1 MLPAA
6 NHPAVDADGMQP
18 KSQEKQALHDAL
30 EINAKEKHLQASL
43 FRRHTELLGNNATDR
58 GTYFEYQCAVDMPS
72 RP

>member
-30 EINAKEKHLQASL
+30 EINAKGKHLQASL
-43 FRRHTELLGNNATDR
+43 FVSDDIAPG
-58 GTYFEYQCAVDMPS
+58 
-72 RP
+72 

>member
-30 EINAKEKHLQASL
+30 EINAKENHLQASL
-43 FRRHTELLGNNATDR
+43 AGLQRHGSWLI
-58 GTYFEYQCAVDMPS
+58 Q
-72 RP
+72 